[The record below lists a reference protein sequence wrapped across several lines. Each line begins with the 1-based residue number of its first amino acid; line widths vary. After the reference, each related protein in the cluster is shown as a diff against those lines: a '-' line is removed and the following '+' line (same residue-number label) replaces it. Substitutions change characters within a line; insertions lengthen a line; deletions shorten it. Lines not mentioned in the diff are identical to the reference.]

1 MKPEL
6 KPDAEN
12 STILIIDDTPAN
24 VAILADYLEDLGFEV
39 IVAQDGKEG
48 VRRAQFAHPDLIL
61 LDVMMPGIDGFQ
73 TCRLLKEDETIA
85 DIPVIFMTALS
96 DTRDKVAGFEAGGVD
111 YILKPFQIEEVLV
124 RVRLHLGLRSARQLA
139 EARNAQLQKEVEVR
153 HAAEQALMKS
163 YAELQEAKQQQDTL
177 HRQLVQS
184 EKMASIG
191 QLAAGVAHE
200 INNPIAFVSSNL
212 GTLQDYIRQLLGM
225 LTVYEEL
232 ETVAVG
238 HPGELQK
245 ARQMRETVELDYLR
259 EDVVSLLKESI
270 DGVQRVRTIVQNLKD
285 FSHAGEVERQ
295 LTDLHPGIESTL
307 NIVWNEIKHK
317 AQVKKE
323 YGDILPIEAV
333 PAQLNQVFM
342 NLLVNAA
349 QAIES
354 YGVITIRTGQDSDSG
369 GVWVEIADTGKG
381 IEPEVLPRIFEP
393 FFTTKPIGQGT
404 GLGLSLSY
412 GIIQQHGGSI
422 EVQSEVGCGT
432 TFRVRLPHALPQ
444 ENPENT
450 GG

>member
-1 MKPEL
+1 MKPEQT
-6 KPDAEN
+6 PDVKN

-48 VRRAQFAHPDLIL
+48 VWRAQFARPDLIL
-61 LDVMMPGIDGFQ
+61 LDVMMPGMDGFQ

-96 DTRDKVAGFEAGGVD
+96 DTKDKVAGFEAGGVD
-111 YILKPFQIEEVLV
+111 YILKPFQIQEVLV
-124 RVRLHLGLRSARQLA
+124 RVRLHLSLRNARQLV
-139 EARNAQLQKEVEVR
+139 EAQNARLQEEVEVR
-153 HAAEQALMKS
+153 HAAEQALLKS
-163 YAELQEAKQQQDTL
+163 YAELQEAKQSQDTL
-177 HRQLVQS
+177 HRQLLQS

-212 GTLQDYIRQLLGM
+212 VTLQDYTRQLLEM
-225 LTVYEEL
+225 LTVYEQL
-232 ETVAVG
+232 EAVAVE
-238 HPGELQK
+238 HPGERQK
-245 ARQMRETVELDYLR
+245 VQQMREAIDLDYLR
-259 EDVVSLLKESI
+259 EDVGSLLNESLE
-270 DGVQRVRTIVQNLKD
+270 GVQRVRTIVQNLKD
-285 FSHAGEVERQ
+285 FSHAGEAERQ

-317 AQVKKE
+317 AQVRKE
-323 YGDILPIEAV
+323 YGDIPLIEAV

-349 QAIES
+349 HAIES
-354 YGVITIRTGQDSDSG
+354 NGTITIRTAQKGDE
-369 GVWVEIADTGKG
+369 VWVEIADTGKG
-381 IEPEVLPRIFEP
+381 IAPEVLPRIFEP
-393 FFTTKPIGQGT
+393 FFTTKPIGKGT

-422 EVQSEVGCGT
+422 DVQSEVGHGT
-432 TFRVRLPHALPQ
+432 TFRVRLPCALQ
-444 ENPENT
+444 KENPQNA
-450 GG
+450 GD